1 MIICSYRDASDF
13 EVTLLQRVQFHSKSM
28 KRSIVLFCDS
38 RFTTNINAQTSS
50 RITMPSFSCVIVD
63 VGGNLKQPAII
74 VAIVMFSFN
83 EPGNSRRRT
92 RIRFQVAPL
101 RRYIGFSSYLPY
113 DTLEHDDER
122 GGVKLMWISPSS
134 LYDGHFLV
142 PIQGLRNSVTY
153 DTLPNYASYNIREG
167 TRLYYSL
174 KFEDYDVGKNSW
186 SARHTERMY
195 STVRSSD
202 KNQELVHRDR
212 KVFLPPEALSAMQ
225 TQFGFDDDDAKDRP
239 YRNGPRKVI
248 RQQDQNE
255 DDRTQTKMSMY
266 YSAKTASSLGSV
278 HAGGGSFGAP
288 SMESD
293 IELDPMSEEDQPDPF
308 DDCIDDVGADFEFND
323 DGSTD

>member
-1 MIICSYRDASDF
+1 M
-13 EVTLLQRVQFHSKSM
+13 TLLQRVQFHSKSL
-28 KRSIVLFCDS
+28 KRSNVLFCDS
-38 RFTTNINAQTSS
+38 RFTTNSCAQTSS
-50 RITMPSFSCVIVD
+50 RITIPSFSCVIVD

-74 VAIVMFSFN
+74 VAIVMFSYN
-83 EPGNSRRRT
+83 EQGNPRRRT

-113 DTLEHDDER
+113 DTLEHDDEK
-122 GGVKLMWISPSS
+122 GGVKLMWISPSR

-153 DTLPNYASYNIREG
+153 DTLPNYESYNIREG

-212 KVFLPPEALSAMQ
+212 KVFLTAEALSAMQ
-225 TQFGFDDDDAKDRP
+225 TQFGFDDDDAKDRS
-239 YRNGPRKVI
+239 YRNGPRKI
-248 RQQDQNE
+248 IHQQDQDE

-266 YSAKTASSLGSV
+266 YSARSASSVRGV
-278 HAGGGSFGAP
+278 HAGGGSNETPA
-288 SMESD
+288 MESD
-293 IELDPMSEEDQPDPF
+293 MELDPLSEEDQPDPY
-308 DDCIDDVGADFEFND
+308 DDYVDDVGADFEFND
-323 DGSTD
+323 DGSTN